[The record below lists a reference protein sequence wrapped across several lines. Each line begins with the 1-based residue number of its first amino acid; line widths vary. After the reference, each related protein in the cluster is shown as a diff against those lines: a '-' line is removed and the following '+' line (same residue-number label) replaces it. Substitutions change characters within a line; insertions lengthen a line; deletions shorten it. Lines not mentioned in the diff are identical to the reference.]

1 MTDEVKAAVER
12 LTKLVG
18 KPNTTPVRAS
28 VLMPQDDV
36 RAVLQ
41 ALSRLTEENERLREV
56 LEGLAAIL
64 TETQARA
71 TKAEAALAEAE
82 ERERV
87 KDEAAAPFL
96 PITIRE
102 NRDYA
107 EVTFGEHQT
116 QAMTM
121 APADWLALNEAFTQ
135 PPGRADVLAW
145 LAANQNVELSFDY
158 GDADDDDDSTPT
170 PLNPKEADHG

>member
-71 TKAEAALAEAE
+71 TKAEA
-82 ERERV
+82 ER
-87 KDEAAAPFL
+87 DEALEALKPFAVN
-96 PITIRE
+96 PHPSC
-102 NRDYA
+102 RD
-107 EVTFGEHQT
+107 G
-116 QAMTM
+116 
-121 APADWLALNEAFTQ
+121 EAFQ
-135 PPGRADVLAW
+135 ANFGVSDIRRAAALLARS
-145 LAANQNVELSFDY
+145 AQ
-158 GDADDDDDSTPT
+158 
-170 PLNPKEADHG
+170 KEGA